1 MSYPA
6 VKFPRPPVM
15 GGGPVKLTL
24 GYLRVK
30 NKHASQP
37 EFFTAKALDYWGLD
51 YLFQVDYFGGRRT
64 RGGFVVD
71 FLVFTKP
78 RPTPVWI
85 NGEWFHKGQQL
96 TLDYLQQIILQS
108 FQDVNPAIIFWAK
121 DVASFD
127 LAKVKVR
134 QTLV

>member
-1 MSYPA
+1 
-6 VKFPRPPVM
+6 
-15 GGGPVKLTL
+15 
-24 GYLRVK
+24 
-30 NKHASQP
+30 
-37 EFFTAKALDYWGLD
+37 
-51 YLFQVDYFGGRRT
+51 VDYFGGRRT

-85 NGEWFHKGQQL
+85 NGSYWHKGQQL
-96 TLDYLQQIILQS
+96 SLDYLQQQILQS
-108 FQDVNPAIIFWAK
+108 FHDVNPAIIFWEK